1 MSNNNDSGKFFKFK
15 NLQLVCRQNPARQTQ
30 QNTDIRTQGTAEE
43 QFAAIAAAVHAE
55 VLNDIDDILT
65 DDESVDYSP
74 PKQQPLEPQI
84 QVQNNNQ
91 QISDS
96 DETNNSTPESAT
108 DSSLDTLSIE
118 VIQPHE
124 GLEIRLP
131 INPPQGAPPNSPESP
146 RTNVAVPAP
155 DDLLTEDEGTGD
167 DDVQPTETT
176 VTPDVKGRQEI
187 LSPTPQVPQ
196 TVRSAIELTVKD
208 FEPSEQW
215 IIDKCGEVDL
225 QLSNHR
231 DWQQPNSRLRQ
242 DICDLL
248 PLLYQSGFN
257 TEGFP
262 TLEDYLYQ
270 TVGTLP
276 CQSLLRL
283 ALDSVFEEFP
293 EISAIQSKV
302 YYMLKC
308 HLSVINHPSI
318 TQFDDISL
326 ANHDFDRVVGPDFHN
341 VSGTESRPDL
351 SLQTDFNET
360 YYSVISQAQC
370 QVYRVTERSFRKLRK
385 DRANSC
391 PDIVQQL
398 NRDFDHFSNSNWRY
412 TTANELVYPDPYLFK
427 NDQQTQTEIIHT
439 LQVKDTG
446 AQYSSP
452 SDSDDSSS
460 SDFDSDIEG
469 TENITVT
476 RRDIHRCSAS
486 SEDLYT
492 NPTPPHKRFRTS
504 TPEPQE
510 RRPDREQIR
519 CPLKEII
526 NHQPA
531 LHIPPVDLTVAPGG
545 RATNIQLG
553 RQRVNAMAGRGR
565 NPPQPQPLQGA
576 DPALVQILQMMQN
589 RDANRDNSRKQFLM
603 FPKESFTGQD
613 QKLAKSHWAQFSK
626 YLDYQNQQGTIPCNL
641 AHLPDIKSMFKLTL
655 QDIALGWFETES
667 PNWLTEDQMKQSFL
681 KRFNPWGDTRR
692 QQQDAWNK
700 LKFNMTKDDVDSF
713 VVDMKTLA
721 SILGHNDDV
730 IMEKF
735 KDVFPDPN
743 IEAALIAMDD
753 FAAMQTKAK
762 QLVHIYKPAH
772 DSPMASAAILVHTAD
787 NTATKT
793 KSSQPKSN
801 QHQLAPIN
809 QPQEIPNTGDSDY
822 NGVQRGRGRGHDR
835 GTRGCGNGG
844 NSNNQYDYLERGAGR
859 GQGQRDFHYNKGRGQ
874 DNSYRGR
881 RRQWDGNDSNN
892 RDRDNRDRNSDGQGN
907 SNRGRKW
914 DNNNRGQGHSD
925 RGRGRRWNPNQQY
938 HDPGYQQESQFPN
951 PNHYHPPPMGHQYR
965 YPIPYGQYSYPQQ
978 QQQYQSQRPTPSQQ
992 ATNICQLCHSQGH
1005 YDYQCQ
1011 FAGNFMARTQ
1021 KAFNQGRSYS
1031 HQDPNHGD
1039 WSQGKNDNN
1048 DPNGQPFQ

>member
-1 MSNNNDSGKFFKFK
+1 M
-15 NLQLVCRQNPARQTQ
+15 
-30 QNTDIRTQGTAEE
+30 
-43 QFAAIAAAVHAE
+43 
-55 VLNDIDDILT
+55 
-65 DDESVDYSP
+65 
-74 PKQQPLEPQI
+74 
-84 QVQNNNQ
+84 
-91 QISDS
+91 
-96 DETNNSTPESAT
+96 
-108 DSSLDTLSIE
+108 
-118 VIQPHE
+118 
-124 GLEIRLP
+124 
-131 INPPQGAPPNSPESP
+131 
-146 RTNVAVPAP
+146 
-155 DDLLTEDEGTGD
+155 
-167 DDVQPTETT
+167 
-176 VTPDVKGRQEI
+176 
-187 LSPTPQVPQ
+187 
-196 TVRSAIELTVKD
+196 
-208 FEPSEQW
+208 
-215 IIDKCGEVDL
+215 

-231 DWQQPNSRLRQ
+231 DWQQPNPRLRQ
-242 DICDLL
+242 GICDLL

-302 YYMLKC
+302 YRMLKC

-360 YYSVISQAQC
+360 YYSVFSQAQR

-412 TTANELVYPDPYLFK
+412 TTANEPVYPDPYLFK

-439 LQVKDTG
+439 LQVTNTG

-452 SDSDDSSS
+452 PDSDHSSS

-476 RRDIHRCSAS
+476 RRHIHRRSAS

-492 NPTPPHKRFRTS
+492 NPMPPHKRFRTS
-504 TPEPQE
+504 TPEPQD
-510 RRPDREQIR
+510 RRRDKEPIR

-526 NHQPA
+526 NHPPA
-531 LHIPPVDLTVAPGG
+531 LHIPPVNLTVAPGA
-545 RATNIQLG
+545 RAANVQLG

-565 NPPQPQPLQGA
+565 NQPQPLQGA

-613 QKLAKSHWAQFSK
+613 KKLAKSHWAEFSK
-626 YLDYQNQQGTIPCNL
+626 YLDYQDQQDTIPRDL

-655 QDIALGWFETES
+655 QDIVLGWFETES

-681 KRFNPWGDTRR
+681 KRFNPWGDTRC

-730 IMEKF
+730 LMEKF

-753 FAAMQTKAK
+753 FALMQKKAK

-772 DSPMASAAILVHTAD
+772 DSPLASAAILVHTD
-787 NTATKT
+787 NSTATKR

-809 QPQEIPNTGDSDY
+809 QPQENPNTGDGDY
-822 NGVQRGRGRGHDR
+822 NGGQHGRGCGHDR
-835 GTRGCGNGG
+835 GTRGCGSGG
-844 NSNNQYDYLERGAGR
+844 NSNNRYDHQERGPGR
-859 GQGQRDFHYNKGRGQ
+859 GQGQRDFQYNKGRGQ

-881 RRQWDGNDSNN
+881 RRQWDGGDSNN
-892 RDRDNRDRNSDGQGN
+892 RDRDNRDRNYDGQSN
-907 SNRGRKW
+907 PNRGRKW
-914 DNNNRGQGHSD
+914 DNHNRGQGHSD

-951 PNHYHPPPMGHQYR
+951 QNHYRPHRWDINTGT
-965 YPIPYGQYSYPQQ
+965 
-978 QQQYQSQRPTPSQQ
+978 QSRM
-992 ATNICQLCHSQGH
+992 TNIHIPHTHNTINHKGQLHRNKLQIFVSCAIVKATMTINANLQAILWPAHKKPSIKANHTATRTLIMGTGH
-1005 YDYQCQ
+1005 
-1011 FAGNFMARTQ
+1011 
-1021 KAFNQGRSYS
+1021 KAE
-1031 HQDPNHGD
+1031 
-1039 WSQGKNDNN
+1039 NDNN